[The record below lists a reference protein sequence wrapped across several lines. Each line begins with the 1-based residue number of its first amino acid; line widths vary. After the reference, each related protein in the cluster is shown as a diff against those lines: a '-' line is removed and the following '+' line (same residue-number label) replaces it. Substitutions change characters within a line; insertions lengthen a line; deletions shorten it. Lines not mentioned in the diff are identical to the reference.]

1 MTESALR
8 EKLKRAIVKE
18 ELVALTGDFMSA
30 MVLQQLIY
38 WSERV
43 SDFDNFILEEREMAQ
58 HANEAEPNV
67 PLRNGWIYKK
77 AEQLSEETMT
87 YISKSAMLR
96 HIATLVEGGWIE
108 QRRNPKDKMDRTYQY
123 RVNVVR
129 IQRELLQKGYVLEGY
144 RVPLEFVSTE
154 VFDIES
160 RGSDLESRSSIVELR
175 NSKTER
181 RSFNSEFGS
190 SESEPQYHRL
200 LTEIKKDDDD
210 LLRTRARDNIQN
222 TPLTQKECH
231 EPEPLHLYDSFGHFR
246 NLSGADAFA
255 WEGSEPL
262 PAYDTL
268 NETAA
273 SRPSERSFPETIP
286 SSPLSAPIASP
297 TPAPSAVSVANEGLP
312 ASPTLND
319 VCDAV
324 DRRMA
329 YHRGYWSIAKQGDY
343 HAIVG
348 LRAEGI
354 PDEFILQGIDY
365 TFEHFADKHPNS
377 FAYCAKIIHQLWA
390 NEREKLAP
398 PEPMDGS
405 LAPASPGPSSHRT
418 RPPRSSPTTKGKKR
432 DERYAAFY
440 ELFPDA

>member
-30 MVLQQLIY
+30 MVLQQFLY

-58 HANEAEPNV
+58 HAGEVEPNV
-67 PLRNGWIYKK
+67 SLRNGWIYKK

-154 VFDIES
+154 LFYRES
-160 RGSDLESRSSIVELR
+160 RSSDLESRSSLLELR
-175 NSKTER
+175 SSKTEH
-181 RSFNSEFGS
+181 RSFDSELRS
-190 SESEPQYHRL
+190 SESEQQYHRL

-210 LLRTRARDNIQN
+210 LLRTRARENTQN
-222 TPLTQKECH
+222 APINQDESH
-231 EPEPLHLYDSFGHFR
+231 VPEPSHLYDTSGNSR
-246 NLSGADAFA
+246 ESTAVNDLAWKDQVDCAVPDDISLS
-255 WEGSEPL
+255 
-262 PAYDTL
+262 
-268 NETAA
+268 
-273 SRPSERSFPETIP
+273 PSLQSH
-286 SSPLSAPIASP
+286 APIACTTP
-297 TPAPSAVSVANEGLP
+297 AQPNVPAPSAVSVADGGLP
-312 ASPTLND
+312 PSPTLND

-324 DRRMA
+324 DRRMSQR
-329 YHRGYWSIAKQGDY
+329 RGHWTIAKQGDY
-343 HAIVG
+343 QAIIN
-348 LRAEGI
+348 LRAQGV
-354 PDEFILQGIDY
+354 PDEFILTGIDY
-365 TFEHFADKHPNS
+365 TFDHFAEKKPSS
-377 FAYCAKIIHQLWA
+377 FSYCAKIIKQLWD
-390 NEREKLAP
+390 NECEKLAP
-398 PEPMDGS
+398 PEPIDWT
-405 LAPASPGPSSHRT
+405 AYQQPTQR
-418 RPPRSSPTTKGKKR
+418 RSSRQIRNSLGSTGAKSER
-432 DERYAAFY
+432 DERYSAFY
-440 ELFPDA
+440 KLFPDA

>member
-1 MTESALR
+1 MMQRALR
-8 EKLKRAIVKE
+8 EKPKRAIVKE

-43 SDFDNFILEEREMAQ
+43 ADFDSFILEEREMAQ

-96 HIATLVEGGWIE
+96 HIATLVEGGWVE
-108 QRRNPKDKMDRTYQY
+108 QRRNPKDRMDRTFQY

-129 IQRELLQKGYVLEGY
+129 IQRELLKTGYVLEGY

-154 VFDIES
+154 LLDGES
-160 RGSDLESRSSIVELR
+160 RGSDLELRSSLVELR
-175 NSKTER
+175 SSKTER
-181 RSFNSEFGS
+181 RSSDSELRS
-190 SESEPQYHRL
+190 SESEQQYHRL

-222 TPLTQKECH
+222 APINQNEFHVL
-231 EPEPLHLYDSFGHFR
+231 EPAHLDDT
-246 NLSGADAFA
+246 SGNSRESTATNDFA
-255 WEGSEPL
+255 WKDPIDVPPQSIECAVPD
-262 PAYDTL
+262 DTAPPCPQL
-268 NETAA
+268 H
-273 SRPSERSFPETIP
+273 
-286 SSPLSAPIASP
+286 APIASTTPVQP
-297 TPAPSAVSVANEGLP
+297 TTPTPSAVLAANEGLP

-329 YHRGYWSIAKQGDY
+329 YHRGYWTIAKQGDY

-348 LRAEGI
+348 LRAEGV
-354 PDEFILQGIDY
+354 PDEFILAGIDY
-365 TFEHFADKHPNS
+365 TFEHFSDKHPNS
-377 FAYCAKIIHQLWA
+377 FAYCAKIIKQLWD

-398 PEPMDGS
+398 PEPMDVS
-405 LAPASPGPSSHRT
+405 TLQAQQGPSHRT
-418 RPPRSSPTTKGKKR
+418 RPHRSSPTPTKGKKR
-432 DERYAAFY
+432 DERYSAFY
-440 ELFPDA
+440 ELFPDE